1 MNKKHEKLKREFGE
15 PKDEKETDSEYQP
28 SVCYES
34 IHEMPNKQNVDL
46 VKTELI
52 QYNSMKENQNNH
64 CNKYFQPS
72 KSEKKKRNFVLWMTL
87 SKASNWA

>member
-28 SVCYES
+28 SVCYDS
-34 IHEMPNKQNVDL
+34 IHEMPNKQNVYL

-52 QYNSMKENQNNH
+52 QYNSVKENQNNH
-64 CNKYFQPS
+64 TTSIFNHQNL
-72 KSEKKKRNFVLWMTL
+72 KKKRNFVLWMAL
-87 SKASNWA
+87 SKASNWT